1 MAKKA
6 ATAPKV
12 GFVSLGCA
20 KALVD
25 SERILTQLKS
35 EGYEFSGAYGDA
47 DVVIVN
53 TCGFLDSAREESLSA
68 IGEAL
73 AENGKVIVTGCMG
86 ATPELIRA
94 KYPDVLSITGPAQY
108 ESVVTAVHKAVPP
121 SHDPYLDLVPLGGVK
136 LTPRHYAYLKISEGC
151 NNRCSFCIIPKLRGD
166 LVSRPAGDVLQEAEN
181 LVKSGVKELLV
192 VSQDTSAYGIDTKYA
207 ASTWQGR
214 EVRAKFLDLCRELGN
229 LGAWVRLHYVYPYPH
244 VDEVMELMN
253 EGKILPYLD
262 IPFQHASPKVLKSMR
277 RPANQEKVL
286 ERIAK
291 WRAATPDITLRS
303 TFIVGFPGETEE
315 DFEFLLDWLKEAQL
329 DRVGCFRYEN
339 VSDADSNA
347 LTGHLPEEVKEER
360 WNRFM
365 EVQQEISATR
375 LERHIGKTMDVLID
389 EVSEEP
395 RSSSEAVAQ
404 YTIIG
409 RSKCDAP
416 DIDGVVHVQSAGRV
430 LPGTIL
436 PVKIEDSDA
445 YDLFGT
451 VVKKH

>member
-1 MAKKA
+1 MAGYAYPPMKQSH
-6 ATAPKV
+6 TAPKV

-25 SERILTQLKS
+25 SERILTQLRA
-35 EGYEFSGAYGDA
+35 EGYDFAPEYGGA

-53 TCGFLDSAREESLSA
+53 TCGFLDSAREESLAA

-73 AENGKVIVTGCMG
+73 NENGKVIVTGCMG
-86 ATPELIRA
+86 ATPELIRS

-108 ESVVTAVHKAVPP
+108 ESVVSAVHKAIPP
-121 SHDPYLDLVPLGGVK
+121 VKNRHVDLLPQGVK

-166 LVSRPAGDVLQEAEN
+166 LVSRPVEDVLGEAER
-181 LVKSGVKELLV
+181 LVQSGVKELLV
-192 VSQDTSAYGIDTKYA
+192 VSQDTSAYGIDTKYKA
-207 ASTWQGR
+207 GQWRGQ
-214 EVRAKFLDLCRELGN
+214 EVRARFFDLCKHMGE
-229 LGAWVRLHYVYPYPH
+229 LGAWIRLHYVYPYPH
-244 VDEVMELMN
+244 VDEAISLMA

-291 WRAATPDITLRS
+291 WRQGCPDITLRS

-315 DFEFLLDWLKEAQL
+315 DFQFLLDWLKEAQL

-347 LTGHLPEEVKEER
+347 LPGHVSEEVKNER
-360 WNRFM
+360 WERFM
-365 EVQQEISATR
+365 ETQQDISAQR
-375 LERHIGKTMDVLID
+375 LKAKVGRTMKVLVD
-389 EVSEEP
+389 EVGEQGIIA
-395 RSSSEAVAQ
+395 RSAA
-404 YTIIG
+404 
-409 RSKCDAP
+409 DAP
-416 DIDGVVHVQSAGRV
+416 EIDGVVHVKPKGRV
-430 LPGTIL
+430 LPGSFIQ
-436 PVKIEDSDA
+436 VKVESSDA
-445 YDLFGT
+445 YDLHA
-451 VVKKH
+451 VMV